1 MKNTLRTLFRLLAAV
16 GCALMAAGCR
26 PNASV
31 RLSGEA
37 VYTPREATGYTI
49 LATDGTSTVIE
60 VRNPW
65 QREGDAATQL
75 FVARNGECP
84 PEGFAG
90 QVVEA
95 PIESAVCF
103 SATHVAYLDAVGRAE
118 IIRGVSGA
126 EYLSNEQVREGYAA
140 GRVRDIGYDA
150 NLNYE
155 LLAALRP
162 DVVFIYGVGGEAN
175 TAVTDKLDE
184 LHIPY
189 LYIGEYVEETPL
201 GKAEWVVPFGE
212 LTDRRAEGI
221 ALFDGIASRYAT
233 LRERASHLTD
243 RPVVMV
249 NAPFRDVWFAPGDR
263 SYMVRYI
270 EDAAGDYAFKG
281 TDEATSRPISAEAAY
296 LAAQTADVWLN
307 PNMTYSM
314 ADLKAQNPKFADIR
328 CVNEGRVYN
337 CTRRRTA
344 GGGSDFWESGALYA
358 DRVLHDLILCLHPE
372 AAEEMQIEG
381 ITPDLYYY
389 EQLQ

>member
-1 MKNTLRTLFRLLAAV
+1 MHTLRTLFRTLLPLAGAA
-16 GCALMAAGCR
+16 LLAGCR
-26 PNASV
+26 PNPSV
-31 RLSGEA
+31 RLSGET
-37 VYTPREATGYTI
+37 VYAPKAATGYTI
-49 LATDGTSTVIE
+49 LATDGASTVIE

-65 QREGDAATQL
+65 QQEGDAATQL

-90 QVVEA
+90 QVVQA
-95 PIESAVCF
+95 PIQSAVCF
-103 SATHVAYLDAVGRAE
+103 SATHVAYLDALGCTE

-126 EYLSNEQVREGYAA
+126 EYLSNELVREAFAA

-155 LLAALRP
+155 LLAALQP

-175 TAVTDKLDE
+175 TAVTDKLGE

-189 LYIGEYVEETPL
+189 LYVGEYVEETPL

-212 LTDRRAEGI
+212 LTDRRAESI
-221 ALFDGIASRYAT
+221 ALFDGIAARYDT
-233 LRERASHLTD
+233 LRTRASRLAE
-243 RPVVMV
+243 RPVVMI

-263 SYMVRYI
+263 SYMVRYL

-281 TDEATSRPISAEAAY
+281 TDDAGSRPISAEAAY

-307 PNMTYSM
+307 PNMAYTM

-328 CVNEGRVYN
+328 CVREGRVYN
-337 CTRRRTA
+337 CTRRRTP
-344 GGGSDFWESGALYA
+344 GGGSDFWESGALRA
-358 DRVLHDLILCLHPE
+358 DLVLHDLILCLHPE
-372 AAEEMQIEG
+372 AADSMRIEG
-381 ITPDLYYY
+381 LEAGLYYY